1 MSAQNKSPGLQII
14 ESKGSVDPPIA
25 NRTELLSVNASR
37 GMESPRILEVGSP
50 DMKIRPSLSRPPSI
64 QKITDAAHKMGDY
77 FSTSMANLHSS
88 HNMSE
93 SPSYSRTSST
103 SSLGKLLESFHHH
116 KPNVTSRKS
125 TNTIATSP
133 SRDNLGILARAKRS
147 SVKLDEYDRQTHE
160 ETVSMVSQ
168 LPKVKETHYVRVE
181 YDPIT
186 HKRILNTYE
195 ILKDLGS
202 GQHGKVKLAKDLN
215 SNQLVAIKIVDR
227 GSKPRLGRLTRP
239 GSSQEDK
246 IRREIAIMKKCS
258 HPHVVKLLEVL
269 DAESSRKIYMVL
281 EYLEKGEIQWQK
293 EDEETDFKPEPL
305 LSLSEAKNV
314 FRDVVSGLE
323 YLHNQGI
330 IHRDIKP
337 SNLLVSKDYVV
348 KISDFG
354 VSFAASLEGN
364 DEVELAKTAGTP
376 AFLAPELCKTDG
388 SCDKVTYKIDIWAL
402 GVTLYCL
409 LFGCLPFNAESEF
422 ALFDTIC
429 NKPLTY
435 PDTNKWKCSPPIPD
449 YDLNQAKDLIDKL
462 LRKSPEHRIEISD
475 IKAHPFFLEGLSRA
489 QSRKYKSNW
498 NSKMKIAVSTEE
510 VNEAVVGIGNRIKKK
525 LSDVFRLTGLS
536 APKTKQSLYVQSLK
550 GMMSP
555 SDSESS
561 AGTPTNGEHSYLL
574 SEALS
579 TSGWSKGSSLPSS
592 PSAQSAT
599 PPKLVTH
606 RSELAPGNRDSLAL
620 SVDSSTTD
628 SSSLSKVVETK
639 HNVDADSLIVPNRRG
654 SSALSQLSEII
665 GTTSNP
671 DSSKVPI
678 TESELTITTDTSDRE
693 LIDPSYSVDDKFDPT
708 NTEQETDSP
717 KGASLPVVPS
727 FASLDSFYG
736 NSSNPNSSSLETS
749 VYTGIPSQRLPTDLG
764 TRQGSLSSSTSM
776 SRASHGEFRSAAS
789 HTLGNDVPL
798 HTMNS
803 AVSVPEHIKS
813 DLESI
818 APAITNEYY
827 SARRTP
833 STGRQGNIVVPQRRN
848 SRKVVFNNDSENSA
862 SSDDGGSSEQRTI
875 RVPDHLQEIQKSP
888 TNAARNPL
896 YGKKLVIAPVSH
908 NSESGSDS
916 EDSDDSAELTLSFGM
931 NRSRPPLVARP
942 SLPRATSH
950 ATSIIQDSIQDVP
963 VNLISPDY
971 QTEASKLIPGIGN
984 TDLSGK

>member
-1 MSAQNKSPGLQII
+1 M
-14 ESKGSVDPPIA
+14 D
-25 NRTELLSVNASR
+25 
-37 GMESPRILEVGSP
+37 SPRILEEGSP
-50 DMKIRPSLSRPPSI
+50 DTKVRPGLSRPPSI
-64 QKITDAAHKMGDY
+64 QKITDAAHKVGDY
-77 FSTSMANLHSS
+77 FSISMANLHSS
-88 HNMSE
+88 QNTSE

-116 KPNVTSRKS
+116 KPNVTTRKS
-125 TNTIATSP
+125 TNSIATSP
-133 SRDNLGILARAKRS
+133 SRDSIGILARARRS
-147 SVKLDEYDRQTHE
+147 SAKLDEYDRQTHE
-160 ETVSMVSQ
+160 ETVLPLPH

-215 SNQLVAIKIVDR
+215 SNELVAIKIVDR

-293 EDEETDFKPEPL
+293 EDEETGFKPEPL

-449 YDLNQAKDLIDKL
+449 YDLNQAKDLINKL

-489 QSRKYKSNW
+489 QSRKYKANW
-498 NSKMKIAVSTEE
+498 NSKMKIAVSNEE

-536 APKTKQSLYVQSLK
+536 APKTKHSLYVQSLK

-555 SDSESS
+555 CDSESS
-561 AGTPTNGEHSYLL
+561 TGSPTNGEHSYLL

-579 TSGWSKGSSLPSS
+579 TSGWSKSSSLPSS

-599 PPKLVTH
+599 PPRLVTR
-606 RSELAPGNRDSLAL
+606 RSELMPGNRESLAL
-620 SVDSSTTD
+620 SIDSNTTD
-628 SSSLSKVVETK
+628 SSLLSKAVETK
-639 HNVDADSLIVPNRRG
+639 HNADADSLIAPRQRG

-665 GTTSNP
+665 RTTSNP
-671 DSSKVPI
+671 DSSNMPI
-678 TESELTITTDTSDRE
+678 SESEMTITTDTSNRE
-693 LIDPSYSVDDKFDPT
+693 LIDPSDRVDDKSDRE
-708 NTEQETDSP
+708 NTAEEEDSSNR
-717 KGASLPVVPS
+717 ALLPVVPS
-727 FASLDSFYG
+727 FASLDSFYE
-736 NSSNPNSSSLETS
+736 NSSNPNSSSFETS
-749 VYTGIPSQRLPTDLG
+749 VYTGIPSQRLPTNLG
-764 TRQGSLSSSTSM
+764 TQHGSVSSSTSM
-776 SRASHGEFRSAAS
+776 SRASAGELRSAAS
-789 HTLGNDVPL
+789 HTLANDVPL

-813 DLESI
+813 DMESI
-818 APAITNEYY
+818 APAVSNDYY
-827 SARRTP
+827 STRKVL
-833 STGRQGNIVVPQRRN
+833 SVGRSANTAVPQRRN
-848 SRKVVFNNDSENSA
+848 SRKVVFDNDSENSA
-862 SSDDGGSSEQRTI
+862 SSDDNGPSGQRTI
-875 RVPDHLQEIQKSP
+875 KVLEKPQRTQKASGSV
-888 TNAARNPL
+888 ARNPL

-908 NSESGSDS
+908 DSESGSDS

-950 ATSIIQDSIQDVP
+950 ATSIIQDSIHDVP

-971 QTEASKLIPGIGN
+971 QTEANKLIPGIGD
-984 TDLSGK
+984 TEMSGK

>member
-1 MSAQNKSPGLQII
+1 MSAQNKSPGLQLIG
-14 ESKGSVDPPIA
+14 SKGTVDPPIA
-25 NRTELLSVNASR
+25 NGMGLLSVKTPR
-37 GMESPRILEVGSP
+37 GMESPRILEGGSP
-50 DMKIRPSLSRPPSI
+50 DTHVRPGLNRPPSI
-64 QKITDAAHKMGDY
+64 QKITDAAHKMSDY

-93 SPSYSRTSST
+93 SPTYSRTSSN

-116 KPNVTSRKS
+116 KPNATTRKS
-125 TNTIATSP
+125 TSSIATSP
-133 SRDNLGILARAKRS
+133 SRDNLGILARARRS
-147 SVKLDEYDRQTHE
+147 SAKLDEYDRQTHE
-160 ETVSMVSQ
+160 ESAPPLSQ

-215 SNQLVAIKIVDR
+215 SNELVAIKIVDR

-293 EDEETDFKPEPL
+293 EDEETGFKPEPL

-388 SCDKVTYKIDIWAL
+388 SFDKVTYKIDIWAL

-449 YDLNQAKDLIDKL
+449 YDLNQAKDLINKL
-462 LRKSPEHRIEISD
+462 LQKSPEHRIDISD

-489 QSRKYKSNW
+489 QSRKYNANW
-498 NSKMKIAVSTEE
+498 NSKMKIAVSNEE

-536 APKTKQSLYVQSLK
+536 VPKTKQSLYLQSLK

-561 AGTPTNGEHSYLL
+561 TGTPTNGEHSYLL

-579 TSGWSKGSSLPSS
+579 TSGWSKGSSLPPS

-599 PPKLVTH
+599 PPKLVS
-606 RSELAPGNRDSLAL
+606 RRNELAPGNRDSLAL
-620 SVDSSTTD
+620 SIDSSTTD
-628 SSSLSKVVETK
+628 SSSLSKAVATK
-639 HNVDADSLIVPNRRG
+639 HNVDADSLIAPNRRG

-665 GTTSNP
+665 RTTSNP
-671 DSSKVPI
+671 DSSNMPM
-678 TESELTITTDTSDRE
+678 TESEMTITTDTSERE
-693 LIDPSYSVDDKFDPT
+693 LIAPSDRVDDKSGHT
-708 NTEQETDSP
+708 NITEEQESLNR
-717 KGASLPVVPS
+717 ASLPVVPS
-727 FASLDSFYG
+727 FASLDSFYE
-736 NSSNPNSSSLETS
+736 NSSNPNTSSLETS
-749 VYTGIPSQRLPTDLG
+749 VYAGIPSQRLPTNLD
-764 TRQGSLSSSTSM
+764 TRHGSVSSSMSI
-776 SRASHGEFRSAAS
+776 SRASQGERRFAPS
-789 HTLGNDVPL
+789 HALGNDVPL

-813 DLESI
+813 DLESM
-818 APAITNEYY
+818 APAISNDYY
-827 SARRTP
+827 SARHVP
-833 STGRQGNIVVPQRRN
+833 SAGRLANIAVPQRRN
-848 SRKVVFNNDSENSA
+848 SRKVVFNNGSENCA
-862 SSDDGGSSEQRTI
+862 SSDDEGSSEQRTI
-875 RVPDHLQEIQKSP
+875 KVSGNPQETQKSP
-888 TNAARNPL
+888 NSAARNPL
-896 YGKKLVIAPVSH
+896 YGKKLVIAPATHDSDC
-908 NSESGSDS
+908 ESDS
-916 EDSDDSAELTLSFGM
+916 EDSDESIELTLSFGK

-942 SLPRATSH
+942 SLPRAASH
-950 ATSIIQDSIQDVP
+950 ATSIIQDSIHDVP
-963 VNLISPDY
+963 LNLISPDY